1 MPGCRR
7 ACAKAPMGGIGS
19 FRPEPRVD
27 GPADRSNH
35 ERHRDHPSG
44 GIARERRELAVNK
57 ITWTKVG
64 QVTEPGRYSFTFGWL
79 TITAE
84 DLAIWEQYP
93 TAEFTLYSTVASTET
108 GEDTG
113 EEEFR
118 LGTFELRE
126 NI

>member
-1 MPGCRR
+1 
-7 ACAKAPMGGIGS
+7 
-19 FRPEPRVD
+19 
-27 GPADRSNH
+27 
-35 ERHRDHPSG
+35 
-44 GIARERRELAVNK
+44 LAVNK